1 MRRSYDGQLQR
12 HFVGQVDSADGV
24 VVRAT
29 GYVFI
34 YDEKIAQY
42 IKKTPQR
49 TTILNLAESGY
60 FVNLIPSTVNL
71 DDLRYEVIDR
81 TNLVITDGKGFVLDI
96 NEFSAHR

>member
-1 MRRSYDGQLQR
+1 MRRSYDGQLLR

-24 VVRAT
+24 IVRAT

-34 YDEKIAQY
+34 YDDKKAHY
-42 IKKTPQR
+42 TKKTPQR

-81 TNLVITDGKGFVLDI
+81 TNLVITDGKSFVLDI

>member
-1 MRRSYDGQLQR
+1 MRRSYDGQLLR
-12 HFVGQVDSADGV
+12 HFVGEVDSADGV
-24 VVRAT
+24 IVRAT

-34 YDEKIAQY
+34 YDEKTAHY
-42 IKKTPQR
+42 IKKAPQR

-81 TNLVITDGKGFVLDI
+81 TNLVFTDGKNFVLDI
-96 NEFSAHR
+96 NEFSARR

>member
-1 MRRSYDGQLQR
+1 MRRLYDSQLQR
-12 HFVGQVDSADGV
+12 HFAGQVDSADGV
-24 VVRAT
+24 IVRAT

-34 YDEKIAQY
+34 YDDKKAQY

-49 TTILNLAESGY
+49 TTILNLAESGC

-81 TNLVITDGKGFVLDI
+81 TNLVFTDGKTFVLDI
-96 NEFSAHR
+96 NEFSARR

>member
-12 HFVGQVDSADGV
+12 HFVGQVDSADGAI
-24 VVRAT
+24 VRAT

-34 YDEKIAQY
+34 YDDNKAQY
-42 IKKTPQR
+42 IKKPPQR

-81 TNLVITDGKGFVLDI
+81 TSLAFTDGKSFVLDI
-96 NEFSAHR
+96 NEFSARR